1 MKSTILIFLL
11 ILVTILVSSSGA
23 VFAVEKNIVSSS
35 SKAAPFHAQSDRYS
49 AVNKVLSGDDTGK
62 KEPMLLALNCIKP
75 IKPILPI
82 KPIWCTGEW
91 KLVLQCDQYCNC
103 VWIPMC
109 LE

>member
-1 MKSTILIFLL
+1 MKYKITIFLF
-11 ILVTILVSSSGA
+11 ILVTILISSPGA

-35 SKAAPFHAQSDRYS
+35 NKAKLPFHVESDRYS
-49 AVNKVLSGDDTGK
+49 ANVLSGDNAGK

-82 KPIWCTGEW
+82 KPIWCSGEW